1 MVGWQSKQG
10 KCISF
15 EKSDQI
21 EKLLFLSIMQI
32 FQEFFDRLIS
42 HGTRKLTYYSNLIKF
57 IFSNYSIQM
66 VLLFHFFESHWYW
79 EFFGHPGLKSRV
91 VLIQKDHPDSHI
103 LFWIGC
109 QIILLTYMCCS
120 SQIIQAREMKMMS
133 TPQLKWPHQFTT
145 GK

>member
-42 HGTRKLTYYSNLIKF
+42 HGTRKLTYYSNLIKL

-66 VLLFHFFESHWYW
+66 VLLFHFFLKVTDTEN
-79 EFFGHPGLKSRV
+79 FFGHPGLKSRV

-103 LFWIGC
+103 LF
-109 QIILLTYMCCS
+109 
-120 SQIIQAREMKMMS
+120 
-133 TPQLKWPHQFTT
+133 
-145 GK
+145 

>member
-42 HGTRKLTYYSNLIKF
+42 HGTKKLTYYSNLIKF

-66 VLLFHFFESHWYW
+66 VLLFQFFLKVTDT
-79 EFFGHPGLKSRV
+79 GHPGLKIRV

-103 LFWIGC
+103 LF
-109 QIILLTYMCCS
+109 
-120 SQIIQAREMKMMS
+120 
-133 TPQLKWPHQFTT
+133 
-145 GK
+145 

>member
-57 IFSNYSIQM
+57 ILSNYSIQM
-66 VLLFHFFESHWYW
+66 VLLFHFFWKSLILRIFWTSRFKKSSCVNSKRPCRLTHSLLNRVPDHTAHLHVLFKPNY
-79 EFFGHPGLKSRV
+79 PGKKNEDDEYVTVKVAPS
-91 VLIQKDHPDSHI
+91 
-103 LFWIGC
+103 
-109 QIILLTYMCCS
+109 
-120 SQIIQAREMKMMS
+120 
-133 TPQLKWPHQFTT
+133 T